1 MAITS
6 TNRKM
11 PLQTGTD
18 LSSEPWD
25 YSGRTTPPPLTPAER
40 LADRATW
47 TPPYGSE
54 RVPPAPVWAQSGD
67 PLFSGPVG
75 GGWQTSREIQLSWT
89 SGVGAADAAGTYSGV
104 EGLDLA
110 GIREHHVFVGE
121 GEDPLP
127 TVPTKVIGA
136 FTNVLLDG
144 LKSDTSYRIA
154 VAAVSASGP
163 GPQSEI
169 LTVKTLAAAA

>member
-25 YSGRTTPPPLTPAER
+25 YSRRTTPPSLTPAER

-47 TPPYGSE
+47 TPAYGSAQI
-54 RVPPAPVWAQSGD
+54 PPAPQWYLSADGE
-67 PLFSGPVG
+67 PVG

-89 SGVGAADAAGTYSGV
+89 SGVGAADAAGTYAGST
-104 EGLDLA
+104 GLDLA
-110 GIREHHVFVGE
+110 GIRAHHVFVAE
-121 GEDPLP
+121 AENPLP
-127 TVPTKVIGA
+127 TEPTKVIGA
-136 FTNVLLDG
+136 FTNALLDG
-144 LKSDTSYRIA
+144 LKADTSYRIA
-154 VAAVSASGP
+154 VAAVSVSGP
-163 GPQSEI
+163 GPQSAV
-169 LTVKTLAAAA
+169 LSVRTLPAAA